1 MMRQRL
7 RLRKQWLFFVGLAL
21 GALIGSSSNATSQ
34 ILGLE
39 WISIIQVLAHPVK
52 FHGKTIIVQ
61 GYATIEF
68 EGTAVY
74 LNELDAKNGLT
85 MNGVWLQTPVEP
97 FAESHQRYVLVKG
110 TFNANNRGHFG
121 MYSGTIE
128 KILWLKRLR

>member
-1 MMRQRL
+1 MVRRRL
-7 RLRKQWLFFVGLAL
+7 RLRKQWLFIVGLAL
-21 GALIGSSSNATSQ
+21 GALIGSSSNVTSQ
-34 ILGLE
+34 ILGPE
-39 WISIIQVLAHPVK
+39 WISIIQVLADPVK

-85 MNGVWLQTPVEP
+85 MNGLWLQTPVEP

-110 TFNANNRGHFG
+110 TFNANNRGHLG

-128 KILWLKRLR
+128 KIVWLKPRR